1 MEHGV
6 KAVPQKPATGH
17 NGPVTI
23 ERWTPERRRE
33 LTRTALLEAAAQV
46 FSRRGFYG
54 ASLDEIA
61 ETAGFTRGAI
71 YKNFA
76 DKEGLFLATIER
88 RDQQTLAAFSEWF
101 DERIEHGDAPPNQDT
116 AALAQAF
123 QQIMG
128 RNQDWYAL
136 DLEARLY
143 ALRNPA
149 FRERYVANYRQI
161 SDSVVRFLEDL
172 NAVGFRTKLP
182 PDRLA
187 RIVEVASEGFVAWAF
202 LDPDDGRLF
211 ESFFDVLLEAVFD
224 DGAG

>member
-1 MEHGV
+1 MAGMGDQ
-6 KAVPQKPATGH
+6 ADTAGI
-17 NGPVTI
+17 PV

-33 LTRTALLEAAAQV
+33 LTRTALIEAAAAV

-61 ETAGFTRGAI
+61 EAAGFTRGAI

-101 DERIEHGDAPPNQDT
+101 DERIEQGKTPGTEDT
-116 AALAQAF
+116 AALALAF

-128 RNQDWYAL
+128 RNMDWFAL

-143 ALRNPA
+143 ALRNPE
-149 FRERYVANYRQI
+149 FRERYVANYRTL
-161 SDSVVRFLEDL
+161 SESVVRFMEELK
-172 NAVGFRTKLP
+172 AAGFRTKLP
-182 PDRLA
+182 PERLA
-187 RIVEVASEGFVAWAF
+187 RIVEVATEGFVAWAF
-202 LDPDDGRLF
+202 LDPDDGQLF
-211 ESFFDVLLEAVFD
+211 ESFFELLLGAVAESD
-224 DGAG
+224 D